1 MKGGSFIV
9 GRATYIPGLRGL
21 TGRWTG
27 GTVSARYC
35 YSVWLRHLSIL
46 QRSGLPTAF
55 KTMVE
60 LGPGDSLGI
69 GLAALLSGVE
79 RYIALDVIQYPS
91 DAQNLRI
98 FGELIALFK
107 DRAPIPD
114 EAEFPP
120 VLP

>member
-1 MKGGSFIV
+1 MSVKARSLIV
-9 GRATYIPGLRGL
+9 GMATYIPGLRGL
-21 TGRWTG
+21 MGRRTG

-46 QRSGLPTAF
+46 QRSGLPTTF

-79 RYIALDVIQYPS
+79 RYIALHVPQYASEAENPP
-91 DAQNLRI
+91 I
-98 FGELIALFK
+98 FEEWIA
-107 DRAPIPD
+107 AVTNSSPIP
-114 EAEFPP
+114 
-120 VLP
+120 